1 MRQGT
6 EDMFF
11 TTREGKSFDTQ
22 DDLTAPE
29 RHILQ
34 KLFLW
39 ETMASSMQE
48 FREKKEAALENG
60 WNDSGPISES
70 PALKSII
77 LELEKR
83 VSERIKMRPKA

>member
-1 MRQGT
+1 ML
-6 EDMFF
+6 F
-11 TTREGKSFDTQ
+11 TTKNGESFDTQ

-48 FREKKEAALENG
+48 FREKKDAALENG

-70 PALKSII
+70 PNLKSII
-77 LELEKR
+77 LELERR
-83 VSERIKMRPKA
+83 VSERLKKEPES